1 MILAKVTPVTHSVGN
16 CVKRVIVIVTSVL
29 FFRTPVSTVNA
40 LGMAIFP
47 FFSLAFFFSALSCAQ
62 QHTTL
67 LLVYDLDAIVLR
79 TPQWNAQGNF
89 LNVQERVLH

>member
-1 MILAKVTPVTHSVGN
+1 MHLVW
-16 CVKRVIVIVTSVL
+16 L
-29 FFRTPVSTVNA
+29 FS
-40 LGMAIFP
+40 P

-79 TPQWNAQGNF
+79 TPQWNAEGNF